1 MEAMLT
7 RIEQLTA
14 LCNAV
19 DTAEGIDGLT
29 AKLKALMPEYPFEC
43 VLSRGNWHRLGG
55 VVDGDYR
62 QVSDNISQWAERESQ
77 GDVDNLVSKY
87 LGLGYFATRLA
98 GNTHYFTAPT
108 GKGPHEFLQLEIE
121 ELQQVVDRPLVERD
135 WFPDSVEEFLD
146 PLDYP
151 RLEPEP
157 VGKSY
162 YRFRRLTPID
172 KLVTEK
178 SAGNDAHQTLQ
189 RFFNDWMES
198 SACESEP
205 FCRHWV
211 LALREFTD
219 RDSGIRINAKP
230 VSVFAGQLPELPVA
244 DRLSGSALAN
254 AVHGYDRV
262 LGYPFAW
269 YFMMLGSTA
278 SNYALADAVLQ
289 DQMGAYDYLPK
300 RDLKVLR
307 EWEAK
312 PYGV

>member
-7 RIEQLTA
+7 RIEQLTL
-14 LCNAV
+14 LCKAG
-19 DTAEGIDGLT
+19 DTAEGIDGLK

-62 QVSDNISQWAERESQ
+62 QVSDNISHWAERESQ
-77 GDVDNLVSKY
+77 GDVDNLVAKY
-87 LGLGYFATRLA
+87 MGMGYFATRLA

-135 WFPDSVEEFLD
+135 WFPDSIEEFLD

-178 SAGNDAHQTLQ
+178 SAGNHARQKLQ
-189 RFFNDWMES
+189 RFFNDWMVS
-198 SACESEP
+198 SACESEH

-211 LALREFTD
+211 LALREFTN
-219 RDSGIRINAKP
+219 RDSEIRINAKP
-230 VSVFAGQLPELPVA
+230 VSVFAGQLPDLPAA

-278 SNYALADAVLQ
+278 SNYTLADAVLQ
-289 DQMGAYDYLPK
+289 DLMGAYDYLPK